1 MEHARPAAA
10 AAKTDTRMGWSLG
23 GVFVADGVSQPA
35 EGTLDTRKRKGRV
48 PCQWCRATPAAP

>member
-1 MEHARPAAA
+1 MEHARPA